1 MAQQWWEAAPV
12 VSKAPRADQRG
23 AVEFAAPAT
32 PMAPDEA
39 ARLGLAFKADAR
51 AEAAQEGRVAPAG
64 YRFTADGRT
73 LEPVPGGPADPN
85 AKVRPLREGDA
96 AKLVDDVTQVDALKR
111 SLNSFQDDFAG
122 NLAGDVENYAQGIT
136 GMGTP
141 GQRDWWANFRA
152 TDNIIRNALFGA
164 SLTAGEKSAY
174 QATTITP
181 GMSPQEVKRNL
192 ERRLGIVEAAANRR
206 VNRLRAG
213 GYNEGE
219 IDAIAGPVL
228 EQPVETPQDSGP
240 VVTAPGT
247 TRAAAMGAVTPG
259 EPVMTD
265 EDMAAGRAI
274 QEAWNATGK
283 FEDVARVA
291 SQFGRTF
298 GEEEA
303 AFLKANEGKPV
314 NINANATGTPTAT
327 QEAVG
332 EFVATPGGEAVAAGA
347 VGAAN
352 AASLGMLDELAPI
365 LGLDAE
371 RVQMA
376 KDYLRNKAPVSSF
389 AGEMVG
395 ALPAAAA
402 MSSGASAL
410 LGGTR
415 IASAAP
421 MIGDVAFGSALAGGE
436 APEGQ
441 RLGAALTGGAV
452 AGGAGALGRRL
463 FGGGAG
469 GAGGAGDGGMTP
481 PGGPMGASGG
491 RASVSAAAT
500 PDDLIRASKA
510 AELGIDLMPFQA
522 SRSFKD
528 MQRAHELSKN
538 GEIGGPL
545 RERFGRQQAAIM
557 QKFDDFI
564 EGTGSEVR
572 ENLAGQGAKLT
583 TALEKMAANDK
594 ARVRTLYK
602 QAEKSADAN
611 TPVPLNEP
619 VGVTIGGDDVDTTL
633 IEWLNSQP
641 TGLTT
646 SGITDS
652 AKQLA
657 ARLGIAKIDPD
668 TRDLVPAK
676 ATVKGMETLRREV
689 SQIADGGDPN
699 LIRQKVILKNLIDG
713 HTEPHATGAYVK
725 ARNAR
730 RDVAVKYEEVSTIAQ
745 LLGTKRNTP
754 ERLIAAEN
762 VMERLIKGGTSVA
775 NIKAL
780 RKLVAGEGGDP
791 QAWKEVQGAT
801 LEYLRGKAY
810 GAGNNVDEFGN
821 PVIQVASF
829 RNAVADLDKS
839 GKLDELLGFEKANAV
854 RVMAD
859 TAQDM
864 FTAPAGSINFSN
876 TNSMWWNIADM
887 LLNGAIFQIP
897 LPAGVASNV
906 LAPLKRAMKEAPL
919 KKEVKQLIGEPT
931 Q

>member
-12 VSKAPRADQRG
+12 VKQAPRADQRG
-23 AVEFAAPAT
+23 AVEYAAPVEPMSPAEAERLQLAKNAEARAAANDMRAIARDEYQMSKPTQEQGQAGFLVARIKGGIEDINGILQKSPEAQQPGLAEAARGGLSPEGFGGLITRQLAEPERRAVADAQSDMLDAVLTLATGAAYTKEQLQGMSGSYFPQYGDTPEEIDIKNRRLLRAVEAAKLRAGPLAPQLDDVANMFRQQAAPAT
-32 PMAPDEA
+32 QPEA
-39 ARLGLAFKADAR
+39 
-51 AEAAQEGRVAPAG
+51 
-64 YRFTADGRT
+64 
-73 LEPVPGGPADPN
+73 
-85 AKVRPLREGDA
+85 
-96 AKLVDDVTQVDALKR
+96 
-111 SLNSFQDDFAG
+111 
-122 NLAGDVENYAQGIT
+122 I
-136 GMGTP
+136 
-141 GQRDWWANFRA
+141 
-152 TDNIIRNALFGA
+152 
-164 SLTAGEKSAY
+164 
-174 QATTITP
+174 
-181 GMSPQEVKRNL
+181 
-192 ERRLGIVEAAANRR
+192 
-206 VNRLRAG
+206 
-213 GYNEGE
+213 
-219 IDAIAGPVL
+219 
-228 EQPVETPQDSGP
+228 
-240 VVTAPGT
+240 VTAPGT

-265 EDMAAGRAI
+265 QDMAAGRAI

-291 SQFGRTF
+291 AQFGRTF
-298 GEEEA
+298 GEQEA

-314 NINANATGTPTAT
+314 NINANPTGTPTAT

-332 EFVATPGGEAVAAGA
+332 EFVSIPGGEMLAAGA
-347 VGAAN
+347 VEGAN
-352 AASLGMLDELAPI
+352 TFTLGTLDELAPV
-365 LGLDAE
+365 LGLDPQ

-376 KDYLRNKAPVSSF
+376 KDFLRQRNPVSSM
-389 AGEMVG
+389 AGGVG
-395 ALPAAAA
+395 AGIVGAGMGVPAALGRAGLNVAPLVTDAA
-402 MSSGASAL
+402 
-410 LGGTR
+410 
-415 IASAAP
+415 
-421 MIGDVAFGSALAGGE
+421 
-436 APEGQ
+436 
-441 RLGAALTGGAV
+441 LGAAFGAGDQPAGSDLTDRLGGAALGAGLGA
-452 AGGAGALGRRL
+452 AGGAAGRRL
-463 FGGGAG
+463 FGGGASGAGGDGMPPSGPMG
-469 GAGGAGDGGMTP
+469 GAGGTMGGATA
-481 PGGPMGASGG
+481 ASGG
-491 RASVSAAAT
+491 RSSVSAAAT

-528 MQRAHELSKN
+528 MQRAHELAKN

-545 RERFGRQQAAIM
+545 RERFGRQQAAVM

-564 EGTGSEVR
+564 EGTGSQVR

-583 TALEKMAANDK
+583 GALEKMAANDK
-594 ARVRTLYK
+594 AKVRTLYK
-602 QAEKSADAN
+602 QAEKSADAA
-611 TPVPLNEP
+611 TPVPLDETVN
-619 VGVTIGGDDVDTTL
+619 VTIGGDDVDTTL

-657 ARLGIAKIDPD
+657 ARLGIAKIDPN

-699 LIRQKVILKNLIDG
+699 LIRQKTVLKNLIDG
-713 HTEPHATGAYVK
+713 HTEPHATGAYAK
-725 ARNAR
+725 ARAAR

-762 VMERLIKGGTSVA
+762 VMERLIKGNTSVA

-780 RKLVAGEGGDP
+780 RKLTTGEGGDP

-810 GAGNNVDEFGN
+810 GAGNNKDEFGN

-864 FTAPAGSINFSN
+864 FTAPSGSVNFSN
-876 TNSMWWNIADM
+876 TNSMWWGIADM
-887 LLNGAIFQIP
+887 LLNGALFQIP
-897 LPAGVASNV
+897 LPAGVVSNV
-906 LAPLKRAMKEAPL
+906 LAPLKRTMKEAPL